1 MENTGGVALV
11 RKKGGGRG
19 EGEEEEEGRGVC
31 LKVQLIPK
39 SVCEEV

>member
-19 EGEEEEEGRGVC
+19 EGEEEEEGRGVSEGSTY
-31 LKVQLIPK
+31 P
-39 SVCEEV
+39 EVGM